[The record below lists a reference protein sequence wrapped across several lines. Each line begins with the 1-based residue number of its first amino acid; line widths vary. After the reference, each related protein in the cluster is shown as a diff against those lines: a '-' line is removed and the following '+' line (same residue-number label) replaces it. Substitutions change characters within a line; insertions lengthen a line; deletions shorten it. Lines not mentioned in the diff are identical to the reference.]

1 MAQPRADYRDRILYA
16 LAILAALGVTPF
28 SVANLLKGYI
38 FIGSISL
45 GVVLVLVVDAYAI
58 YRGRRPPL
66 PLWIAY
72 AFIVAGVVVALRQ
85 RGVMTVFWTF
95 PAILLFHFLLERRVA
110 NAFNVALVVAVAAS
124 VWPVLEVEFTL
135 RIAVAQLLTIAF
147 ANVFSYVIG
156 EEQRKETEQ
165 RRQLDLLVRATRAGF
180 FEWDRARDLAQYSG
194 RLKEMLGHP
203 ADADTS
209 AWPAFPQFIH
219 PEERDA
225 AYRDFQAGARSRGR
239 PGSVQ
244 RHQHGDF
251 RLLRA
256 DGQAVWVHT
265 EGLFIYGPGGRVARY
280 IAAVSDVSEIYR
292 KNQELER
299 AIRTREEV
307 ERIARHDL
315 KTPLNS
321 IVSVPRLLRERRALD
336 AREEELLGMV
346 EGAAFRILDMVN
358 LSIDLYRMEQG
369 DYRFSPRAV
378 DLAALVDTVWREVRA
393 HADTKSLQLRK
404 ETQGAGLAWGEPL
417 LCYSILANLVK
428 NAVEAAPDGSTV
440 TVKIVAD
447 QNIVL
452 SVHNAGSVP
461 ESVRG
466 QFFEKYATYGK
477 PGGAGLGTYSARLM
491 SRVQGGELEMSSAA
505 AGTTLA
511 LRLPA
516 APASAMPVP
525 AATRAAPAEAAAALP
540 SLRVL
545 VVDDDEFNILFMRA
559 NLPSPPLVVD
569 AAINGRAALE
579 VARARAP
586 DVVFMD
592 LEMPVMD
599 GFDALTGLRRIEAE
613 AGRKRSTMVA
623 FSSFDDEATRRR
635 CTEAGFDGYLTKPA
649 PRERIHEILH
659 AAAGASAP
667 AEPVRVDP
675 DLEAH
680 LPAFVDSRK
689 AMVAELEQALA
700 AGDRAAARR
709 LAHKLA
715 GSLALYGFGWAA
727 EQARLLHAQTASAP
741 LAALAAQAAALRR
754 HLETTRL
761 IVELRSH
768 GKEAKA
774 AARR

>member
-1 MAQPRADYRDRILYA
+1 MKAKADYRDRILYA
-16 LAILAALGVTPF
+16 LAFFAALGVTPF
-28 SVANLLKGYI
+28 SVSNLFKGYT
-38 FIGSISL
+38 FIGTISL
-45 GVVLVLVVDAYAI
+45 GVVLVLVVDAFAI
-58 YRGRRPPL
+58 YRRRRPPL

-72 AFIVAGVVVALRQ
+72 AFIVAGVVVAVQQ

-95 PAILLFHFLLERRVA
+95 PAILLFHFMLERRVA
-110 NAFNVALVVAVAAS
+110 NAFNVALVAAVAAS
-124 VWPVLEVEFTL
+124 VGPVLELEFTL

-165 RRQLDLLVRATRAGF
+165 RRQLDLLVRATQAGF
-180 FEWDRARDLAQYSG
+180 FEWDRAKDVASYSG
-194 RLKEMLGHP
+194 RLKEMLGYP

-209 AWPAFPQFIH
+209 AWPPFPQRIH
-219 PEERDA
+219 PEERDE

-239 PGSVQ
+239 PGGVQ

-251 RLLRA
+251 RLQRA
-256 DGQAVWVHT
+256 DGEWIWVHT
-265 EGLFIYGPGGRVARY
+265 EGLFIYGPNGRVARY
-280 IAAVSDVSEIYR
+280 IAAVSDVSELYR
-292 KNQELER
+292 KNRELER
-299 AIRTREEV
+299 AIETREEV

-321 IVSVPRLLRERRALD
+321 IVSVPRLLRERRTLD
-336 AREEELLGMV
+336 ARDEELLGMV

-378 DLAALVDTVWREVRA
+378 DLPALVDTVWREVRA
-393 HADTKSLQLRK
+393 HADTKRIELK
-404 ETQGAGLAWGEPL
+404 KDVAGTGLAWGEPL

-428 NAVEAAPDGSTV
+428 NAVEAAPDGSAV
-440 TVKIVAD
+440 TLKIAVD
-447 QNIVL
+447 EGMVL
-452 SVHNAGSVP
+452 SVHNDGEVP
-461 ESVRG
+461 ASVRG
-466 QFFEKYATYGK
+466 RFFEKYSTYGK

-491 SRVQGGELEMSSAA
+491 SRVQGGELEMSTGAG
-505 AGTTLA
+505 GTTLT

-516 APASAMPVP
+516 APASAMPPP
-525 AATRAAPAEAAAALP
+525 AATRTAAAEAPAGLP
-540 SLRVL
+540 ALRVL

-559 NLPSPPLVVD
+559 NLPSPPLAVD

-579 VARARAP
+579 AARARPP

-599 GFDALTGLRRIEAE
+599 GFDALAGLRRIEAD
-613 AGRKRSTMVA
+613 AGRKRATVVA

-635 CTEAGFDGYLTKPA
+635 CSEAGFDGYLTKPA

-659 AAAGASAP
+659 AAAGASPSAAP
-667 AEPVRVDP
+667 SVDP
-675 DLEAH
+675 DLAAH

-689 AMVAELEQALA
+689 AMVGELEQALA
-700 AGDRAAARR
+700 AGDRPTARR

-727 EQARLLHAQTASAP
+727 EQARLLHEQTAAAP

-754 HLETTRL
+754 HLETSRL

-768 GKEAKA
+768 GEEAKA
-774 AARR
+774 AAGR